1 MNLRNITITEEALQ
15 RLNLVNINLSSVA
28 RLSVITS
35 QPLHLLIQGLNFLIC
50 KVDTHESSHFLVLL
64 MKNKCV
70 NTWKCPRICTE
81 YGQSL
86 LNIS

>member
-1 MNLRNITITEEALQ
+1 MNLRHIEITEEALQ

-28 RLSVITS
+28 RLSMITS

-50 KVDTHESSHFLVLL
+50 KVDAHDSYHFLVLL

-70 NTWKCPRICTE
+70 NPWRCPRICTE
-81 YGQSL
+81 YCQSL